1 MRSRSSIRSE
11 PVAFRNDPV
20 YISGS
25 VGSPGPMF
33 SWNPSVNDTE
43 HAGAGRYTLTATAG
57 GGLAMLGGD
66 GTRIEFQPSPGGWTV
81 DGMTGRRPRKLFRR
95 SGRSLVL
102 AEKSED
108 VDPAAFWS
116 PAQAGVPAVA
126 GGTVMLADG
135 DLFQVLDR
143 PGRFPG
149 YDVKGWQGGGAYFS
163 TGLNGDT
170 VEVVVHPAG
179 AALLQEDRGEAVLVM
194 FVAAAAGLAAEEA
207 GT

>member
-1 MRSRSSIRSE
+1 MNASMDGTLPDREDPGIIRSE
-11 PVAFRNDPV
+11 
-20 YISGS
+20 
-25 VGSPGPMF
+25 
-33 SWNPSVNDTE
+33 
-43 HAGAGRYTLTATAG
+43 
-57 GGLAMLGGD
+57 
-66 GTRIEFQPSPGGWTV
+66 
-81 DGMTGRRPRKLFRR
+81 
-95 SGRSLVL
+95 LVV
-102 AEKSED
+102 D